1 MYSDTLAEIV
11 YSLDPR
17 RFNKVDYVFLFSFLV
32 LLIGALVMFQTQ
44 NVTVAMISLVG
55 IFLAFFSMI
64 LCVGLEDL
72 FEREELEN
80 KQEEK
85 DESRQRVANMKRN

>member
-1 MYSDTLAEIV
+1 VYSDTLAKV
-11 YSLDPR
+11 LYSLDPR
-17 RFNKVDYVFLFSFLV
+17 KFNKVDYVFLFSFLV